1 MLEAK
6 LYSSSNE
13 GQGGIPVYYG
23 INFYIEGIHTQIQIA
38 SIFCK
43 TSTIYKVQN
52 LFLSWLFLIKFLMG
66 EKVLVKFQLFFLTLP
81 SFIQMSD
88 LRIDQL

>member
-6 LYSSSNE
+6 LCSSSNE
-13 GQGGIPVYYG
+13 GQGGIPVYYD
-23 INFYIEGIHTQIQIA
+23 INFYIEDINTQIQIA

-52 LFLSWLFLIKFLMG
+52 LFLSWLFRIKFLMG
-66 EKVLVKFQLFFLTLP
+66 EEVLAEFHLFFLTRP

-88 LRIDQL
+88 LRIGQL